1 MIDWLID
8 WLKVFVNEFNFPLGS
23 PGFGFP
29 APPKHSNQLVDG
41 SYSSDWR
48 HYLHAT
54 LHSWMLILPLISLNA
69 SIQHFHSSHQLLT
82 LSSVLGFTF
91 KPCRYFTISS
101 SPFWA
106 AKCNGV
112 FPSSY
117 KTTQTKEKP
126 ENVTTITTGVLENK
140 SHLIVQEV
148 SLTKTSLIRVR
159 CAFSAH
165 RKLKWIL
172 MVIISILFD
181 RWKKRS

>member
-8 WLKVFVNEFNFPLGS
+8 WRSLLTNLISLWALQVSGS
-23 PGFGFP
+23 LL
-29 APPKHSNQLVDG
+29 HQNIQIQLVDG

-54 LHSWMLILPLISLNA
+54 LHSWMLILPLIFLNA

-126 ENVTTITTGVLENK
+126 ENVTTITTGALENK
-140 SHLIVQEV
+140 SRLIVQEV

-172 MVIISILFD
+172 MVIIYILFD